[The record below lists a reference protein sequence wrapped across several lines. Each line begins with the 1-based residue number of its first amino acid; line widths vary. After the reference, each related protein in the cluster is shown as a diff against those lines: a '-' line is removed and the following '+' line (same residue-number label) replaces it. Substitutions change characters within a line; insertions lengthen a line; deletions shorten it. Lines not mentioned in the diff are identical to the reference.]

1 MKSLIVYYSYSGN
14 TEKVAN
20 VLKGVLSKRGETDIV
35 ALKPEDES
43 GNFFRQSVRAL
54 RKKRA
59 ILKEAPFDVARYDL
73 ICVGNPVWAFA
84 PTPAIN
90 TYIDELKNLKSKNA
104 ACFIT
109 YGSGTGAKRC
119 LATMRK
125 ALKEKGAFK
134 FFSFKIQQNKVD
146 DEDFVRSAIE
156 KAIK

>member
-20 VLKGVLSKRGETDIV
+20 VLKDVLSKRGETNIA
-35 ALKPEDES
+35 ALNPENES
-43 GNFFRQSVRAL
+43 GNFFMQSMRAF
-54 RKKRA
+54 RRKRA

-90 TYIDELKNLKSKNA
+90 TYIDELKNLKSKNV

-109 YGSGTGAKRC
+109 YGSGTGAERC
-119 LATMRK
+119 LATMRR

-146 DEDFVRSAIE
+146 DEDFVRSTIE
-156 KAIK
+156 ETLT